1 MYIIELTYN
10 KSLEEVESYYSDHMQ
25 WLEKYFK
32 LDIFITSGRKVPR
45 TGGVILCKTLDRHQL
60 ETILNEDPFIAVA
73 DYRITEFIA
82 NNTSD
87 GFEILKHC

>member
-10 KSLEEVESYYSDHMQ
+10 NPLKEVESYYSDYKQ

-32 LDIFITSGRKVPR
+32 LGIFITSGRKVPR

-60 ETILNEDPFIAVA
+60 ETILTEDPFNAVA